1 MMKKFGLLEYPYKE
15 SLSKKVF
22 NEYFKK
28 AKIDAVYEDIV
39 IVPDNFDDQINKY
52 IGSYDGLNVTVPF
65 KEKVI
70 KYVKPV
76 EEAQEINAVNCIFN
90 NKGYNTD
97 WKGFYNSLKTVT
109 LQEPILLVGAGGA
122 SKSIIYAL
130 YKKGIKKLLLVNRT
144 VEKAEK
150 LRKFFLSKID
160 IEVESFDHL
169 RNTIHSSKTFINAT
183 SIGMFGES
191 FDLEVK
197 DLSNLSLI
205 YDIVYNDTPLQ
216 KTAKENNIK
225 CIDGRTFWYLQAIEN
240 LKIWDIYTP
249 EIFSETFKNLVRG
262 E

>member
-1 MMKKFGLLEYPYKE
+1 MMKKFGLLEYPHKE

-28 AKIDAVYEDIV
+28 ANIDAVYEDIV
-39 IVPDNFDDQINKY
+39 IVPDNFDDEINKY
-52 IGSYDGLNVTVPF
+52 INSYDGLNVTVPF

-70 KYVKPV
+70 KYVEPV
-76 EEAQEINAVNCIFN
+76 EEAKEINAVNCIFN

-97 WKGFYNSLKTVT
+97 WKGFYNSLNPSMLK
-109 LQEPILLVGAGGA
+109 EPIVLVGAGGA

-130 YKKGIKKLLLVNRT
+130 YKMGIKKLFLVNRT

-150 LRKFFLSKID
+150 LKKIFLSKID
-160 IEVESFDHL
+160 IKIESFDHL
-169 RNTIHSSKTFINAT
+169 QSIIRTSKTFINAT

-191 FDLEVK
+191 FNLEVR

-205 YDIVYNDTPLQ
+205 YDIVYNNTPLQ
-216 KTAKENNIK
+216 KIAKENNIK
-225 CIDGRTFWYLQAIEN
+225 CIDGRTFWYHQGVEN
-240 LKIWDIYTP
+240 LKIWHIYTP
-249 EIFSETFKNLVRG
+249 EIFDETFKTFARG